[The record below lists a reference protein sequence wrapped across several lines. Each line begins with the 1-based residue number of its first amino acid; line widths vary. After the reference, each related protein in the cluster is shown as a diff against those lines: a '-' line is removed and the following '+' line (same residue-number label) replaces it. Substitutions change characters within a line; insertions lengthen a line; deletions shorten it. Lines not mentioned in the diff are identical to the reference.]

1 MPIMSVET
9 VVAANGLSANVLAGE
24 LFEILPAN
32 AVVELLVSGSAAGLR
47 ALFSIGG
54 VQMLEEAVVNATN
67 RTPVVPDDLLTTEGG
82 LAGARLSLRYR
93 NSTAGALTARTLVK
107 VTPL

>member
-32 AVVELLVSGSAAGLR
+32 AAVELYVTGSAAGLR
-47 ALFSIGG
+47 ANFSIGG
-54 VQMLEEAVVNATN
+54 VQQLEEAVVNAQN
-67 RTPVVPDDLLTTEGG
+67 RTPVVPDDVLTQEGG
-82 LAGARLSLRYR
+82 MAGQRLSLRFR
-93 NSTAGALTARTLVK
+93 NSTAGALTARTIVK
-107 VTPL
+107 VIPV

>member
-1 MPIMSVET
+1 MSVET

-32 AVVELLVSGSAAGLR
+32 AVVELYTTGSAAGLR

-54 VQMLEEAVVNATN
+54 VQMLEDAVVNAQN
-67 RTPVVPDDLLTTEGG
+67 RTPVVPDDLLDTEGG
-82 LAGARLSLRYR
+82 MQGQRLSLRYR
-93 NSTAGALTARTLVK
+93 NSTGGGLTARTLVK
-107 VTPL
+107 ITPA